1 MGGCFGWG
9 QSLPCPLEVA
19 QGSPSQG
26 GSWFGHSLPWLTTRG
41 QFGTQTSP
49 VPEAGGEKDK
59 GEPCPVI
66 IDLHETRS
74 QTPLLPSPC
83 KGKKGRIND
92 HSSGSL
98 LHTHMQG
105 VPTLG
110 CLGCSEKQSMCC
122 SIIPGTGRWARRCW
136 SRPGPQST
144 AQPFSKAPTL
154 SPLFYKQRQQHS
166 PGCGISPAP
175 ALPWGWSPARL
186 ASDSA
191 SAPSL
196 GSCICIS
203 YTAAAFA
210 IRDSRGCSPGAAAGT
225 TEKQRNK

>member
-1 MGGCFGWG
+1 MGALAGD
-9 QSLPCPLEVA
+9 SPCLA
-19 QGSPSQG
+19 
-26 GSWFGHSLPWLTTRG
+26 PWRWHRAHLHRE
-41 QFGTQTSP
+41 
-49 VPEAGGEKDK
+49 EAGLDIPCHGSQPEGSLGHRHHLCLRLGERKTK
-59 GEPCPVI
+59 ESPALSSSTYTKHGER
-66 IDLHETRS
+66 EN
-74 QTPLLPSPC
+74 
-83 KGKKGRIND
+83 GRIND